1 MSVVRLTNTLPIS
14 YCCTEPAVFTNT
26 ARPIDL
32 QSIIHTNMTTLVE
45 TQELTKQYRETK
57 ALDRCSLEIRKGEV
71 FGLLGPNGA
80 GKTTLLRL
88 LMGYLRPTSGSAKI
102 NGLDCY
108 HDSVKVHDQVA
119 YLPGDVRL
127 FRSMRAKQLLAFFCD
142 VRKTGDLDRAIDMA
156 RQLDLNLNTR
166 VSGMSTGM
174 RQKLALAATLA
185 ANTPLII
192 LDEPTANLDPNVR
205 SRVGNLVR
213 QARDDGRTVLF
224 SSHVLPEVEESCDR
238 VAILRSGELVHEQII
253 ADLRRQHRIRV
264 RLNGPFPELPAALQK
279 EVTIRWPREDVVVLE
294 TPGDLQ
300 PFLGY
305 LSTMPVEE
313 IHIEPVGLRAIYDR
327 FHPPEQNLH
336 DPNDGTN
343 SDSTDSVSSTT
354 ASSET
359 ASA

>member
-1 MSVVRLTNTLPIS
+1 
-14 YCCTEPAVFTNT
+14 
-26 ARPIDL
+26 
-32 QSIIHTNMTTLVE
+32 MTTLVE
-45 TQELTKQYRETK
+45 THELTKQYRETT
-57 ALDRCSLEIRKGEV
+57 ALDGCSLQIRKGEV

-80 GKTTLLRL
+80 GKSTLLRL
-88 LMGYLRPTSGSAKI
+88 LMGYLRPTSGWARI
-102 NGLDCY
+102 GGLDCY
-108 HDSVKVHDQVA
+108 HDSVKVHEQVA

-127 FRSMRAKQLLAFFCD
+127 FRSMRARRLLEFFCD
-142 VRKTGDLDRAIDMA
+142 VRNNGQGGNIDRALDMA
-156 RQLDLNLNTR
+156 KQLDLNLNTR

-185 ANTPLII
+185 ANTELII

-205 SRVGNLVR
+205 SRVGNFVR
-213 QARDDGRTVLF
+213 AARDEGRTVVF

-238 VAILRSGELVHEQII
+238 VAILRSGELVHEQVI

-264 RLNGPFPELPAALQK
+264 RLNGPFPDLPEALKQD
-279 EVTIRWPREDVVVLE
+279 VTVRWPREDVVVLE

-336 DPNDGTN
+336 NAESNDAE
-343 SDSTDSVSSTT
+343 T
-354 ASSET
+354 ASSTET
-359 ASA
+359 SNA